1 MRGTDLADAF
11 STSYADDL
19 ALLLDAAKQ
28 AGEIAMGF
36 FRRDPKV
43 WYKHGNSPVSEAD
56 FAADRC
62 LKELLIG
69 ARPGYGWVSEE
80 MKASERT
87 AASLQR
93 VFVVDPIDGTR
104 AFLRG
109 EDVWC
114 VSVAVLEAGLPVAG
128 AITVP
133 ARGETFEATL
143 DGPAL
148 LNGEPCSVAGID
160 ETASLRLSLPESIAA
175 RIAPEDRRSVDALP
189 AIPSLAYRLALVAC
203 GRLDG
208 TLVRPRANDWDVAAA
223 DLVLQRAGGVF
234 CDVDGGRWR
243 YGPEAGERGIMIA
256 GPLGV
261 APRLRDIAR
270 NLAT

>member
-1 MRGTDLADAF
+1 MGNAPQASL
-11 STSYADDL
+11 SDDL
-19 ALLLDAAKQ
+19 SLLLEAARR
-28 AGEIAMGF
+28 AGEVALGY
-36 FRRDPKV
+36 FRADPKV

-56 FAADRC
+56 YAADRA
-62 LKELLIG
+62 LKETLIG
-69 ARPGYGWVSEE
+69 ARPGYGWISEE
-80 MKASERT
+80 MDASERT
-87 AASLQR
+87 ADSCER

-114 VSVAVLEAGLPVAG
+114 VSVAVLEAGVPVAG
-128 AITVP
+128 VIDVP
-133 ARGETFEATL
+133 ARGEIFVATA

-148 LNGEPCSVAGID
+148 LNGETCSVGIVGEAD
-160 ETASLRLSLPESIAA
+160 AMRLSLPDSI
-175 RIAPEDRRSVDALP
+175 RQKLAPADRGSVDAVP
-189 AIPSLAYRLALVAC
+189 AVPSLAYRLALVAS

-223 DLVLQRAGGVF
+223 DLILERAGGIF
-234 CDVDGGRWR
+234 CDVEGEPWR
-243 YGPEAGERGIMIA
+243 YGVEASARGIMVA

-270 NLAT
+270 HLAA